1 MKYQNHCVLAIGAIE
16 LEIGVQEGR
25 VVPHVSVDRVQDAL
39 RGPAS
44 EGPESGDGHGMAA
57 YVRSVLRFSKARLAT
72 TILELVGA
80 GERRGT
86 SIAIEKGVT

>member
-1 MKYQNHCVLAIGAIE
+1 MKYQNHCVLAVGAIE
-16 LEIGVQEGR
+16 LEMGVQEGW
-25 VVPHVSVDRVQDAL
+25 VVPHVSVDRVREGL

-57 YVRSVLRFSKARLAT
+57 DVRSVLRFSKVRLAT
-72 TILELVGA
+72 MILELVGA
-80 GERRGT
+80 VERRGT